1 MEGGGRGRGE
11 GERKDATREPV
22 SVLMLHDVFFFLY
35 CLLLVFPNHVIIQK
49 TRSDI
54 NQEIKQQV
62 FSICFISLNNL
73 TIPLY
78 K

>member
-1 MEGGGRGRGE
+1 MFCRKGGGGGREGE
-11 GERKDATREPV
+11 GGKEERKDATREPV

-54 NQEIKQQV
+54 NQRDKTA
-62 FSICFISLNNL
+62 SLFHL
-73 TIPLY
+73 LHFFE
-78 K
+78 